1 MMMKANQKMAV
12 LILFSAII
20 MAGVSL
26 SSYAGNTPEYSP
38 GQNTGHV
45 SPPGETTTANN
56 TPSHAPPSNGKGAAK
71 GCATGAAIGTAIA
84 PGAGTLA
91 GCIIAGIWGWFW

>member
-1 MMMKANQKMAV
+1 MKTKQRMAV
-12 LILFSAII
+12 LILCSAII
-20 MAGVSL
+20 TMGLSL
-26 SSYAGNTPEYSP
+26 SSYAGNTPEP
-38 GQNTGHV
+38 GLGQNTEQIT
-45 SPPGETTTANN
+45 PLGETTLSDN
-56 TPSHAPPSNGKGAAK
+56 TPASNGKGAAK

>member
-1 MMMKANQKMAV
+1 MMMKTNQKTAV

-20 MAGVSL
+20 MMGLSL
-26 SSYAGNTPEYSP
+26 SSYAGNTPES
-38 GQNTGHV
+38 GQNTEQV
-45 SPPGETTTANN
+45 SSLGETTASSNAPTD
-56 TPSHAPPSNGKGAAK
+56 APPNNGKGAAK

-91 GCIIAGIWGWFW
+91 GCVLVGIWGWFW

>member
-1 MMMKANQKMAV
+1 MKTNKKRAV

-20 MAGVSL
+20 MTGMSL
-26 SSYAGNTPEYSP
+26 SSYAENTPESDP
-38 GQNTGHV
+38 GQNTEQV
-45 SPPGETTTANN
+45 SPSAETA
-56 TPSHAPPSNGKGAAK
+56 TPPPSNGKGAAK
-71 GCATGAAIGTAIA
+71 GCAAGAAIGTAIA